1 MFTDIKVKHVFVK
14 VNRKNESDPNA
25 KAKSR
30 RSEHLME
37 RWRDKYRMERFDF
50 EGREAIIVFPNDP
63 DSRRRWVLKEE
74 YFPAF
79 QDLEERLVENG
90 FHLQNARL

>member
-1 MFTDIKVKHVFVK
+1 
-14 VNRKNESDPNA
+14 
-25 KAKSR
+25 
-30 RSEHLME
+30 ME